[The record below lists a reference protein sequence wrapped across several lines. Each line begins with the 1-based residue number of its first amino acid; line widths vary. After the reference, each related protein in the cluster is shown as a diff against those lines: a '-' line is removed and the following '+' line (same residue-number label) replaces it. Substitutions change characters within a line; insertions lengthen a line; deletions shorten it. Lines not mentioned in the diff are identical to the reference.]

1 MMSKVKSMFFEMELE
16 KMILTEVAYNI
27 WPVLLAQLVGIII
40 FFVIAY
46 YFAKFLVIKL
56 TPLVLK
62 IKREE
67 EDKRDRGQDD

>member
-1 MMSKVKSMFFEMELE
+1 
-16 KMILTEVAYNI
+16 MILAEVAYNI

-67 EDKRDRGQDD
+67 EAKQDHSQDD

>member
-1 MMSKVKSMFFEMELE
+1 
-16 KMILTEVAYNI
+16 MILAEVAYNI
-27 WPVLLAQLVGIII
+27 WPVLLTQLVGIIV

-67 EDKRDRGQDD
+67 

>member
-1 MMSKVKSMFFEMELE
+1 
-16 KMILTEVAYNI
+16 MILAEVTYNI
-27 WPVLLAQLVGIII
+27 WPVLLAQLVGIIV

-67 EDKRDRGQDD
+67 EAKQNHGQED

>member
-1 MMSKVKSMFFEMELE
+1 
-16 KMILTEVAYNI
+16 MILAEVAYNI
-27 WPVLLAQLVGIII
+27 WPVLLTQLVGIIV

-56 TPLVLK
+56 TTLVLK

-67 EDKRDRGQDD
+67 EAKQDHGQGD

>member
-1 MMSKVKSMFFEMELE
+1 LMSKVKSMFFEMELE

>member
-1 MMSKVKSMFFEMELE
+1 
-16 KMILTEVAYNI
+16 MILAEVAYNI
-27 WPVLLAQLVGIII
+27 QPVLLAQLVGIIV

-67 EDKRDRGQDD
+67 EAKQNRGQDDQPAWIFSTCMRLETEL

>member
-1 MMSKVKSMFFEMELE
+1 
-16 KMILTEVAYNI
+16 MILAEVAYNI

-46 YFAKFLVIKL
+46 YFTKFLVIKL

-67 EDKRDRGQDD
+67 EAKQDQDD

>member
-1 MMSKVKSMFFEMELE
+1 
-16 KMILTEVAYNI
+16 MILAEVTYNI
-27 WPVLLAQLVGIII
+27 WPVLLAQLVGIIA

-62 IKREE
+62 IKCEE
-67 EDKRDRGQDD
+67 EAKQNHGQDD

>member
-1 MMSKVKSMFFEMELE
+1 MMSKVKNMFFEMECE
-16 KMILTEVAYNI
+16 KMILAEVAYNI
-27 WPVLLAQLVGIII
+27 WPVLLTQLVGIII

-67 EDKRDRGQDD
+67 EAKQDRGQDD

>member
-1 MMSKVKSMFFEMELE
+1 
-16 KMILTEVAYNI
+16 MILAEVAYNI
-27 WPVLLAQLVGIII
+27 WPVLLAQLVGIIV

-67 EDKRDRGQDD
+67 EAKQDHGQDD

>member
-1 MMSKVKSMFFEMELE
+1 
-16 KMILTEVAYNI
+16 MILAEVAYNI
-27 WPVLLAQLVGIII
+27 WPALLAQLVGIIA
-40 FFVIAY
+40 FFMIAY

-67 EDKRDRGQDD
+67 EAKQDHSQDD

>member
-1 MMSKVKSMFFEMELE
+1 
-16 KMILTEVAYNI
+16 MILAEVAYNI
-27 WPVLLAQLVGIII
+27 WPVLLAQPVGIII

-46 YFAKFLVIKL
+46 YFAKFLVVKL

-67 EDKRDRGQDD
+67 EAKQDRGLDD

>member
-1 MMSKVKSMFFEMELE
+1 
-16 KMILTEVAYNI
+16 MILAEVTYNI
-27 WPVLLAQLVGIII
+27 WPVLLAQLVGIIV

-67 EDKRDRGQDD
+67 KAKQDHGQGD

>member
-1 MMSKVKSMFFEMELE
+1 MEWE
-16 KMILTEVAYNI
+16 KMILAEVTYNI
-27 WPVLLAQLVGIII
+27 WPVLLAQLVGIIF

-67 EDKRDRGQDD
+67 EAKQDHGQDD

>member
-1 MMSKVKSMFFEMELE
+1 
-16 KMILTEVAYNI
+16 MILAEVAYNI
-27 WPVLLAQLVGIII
+27 WPVLLAQLVCIII

-67 EDKRDRGQDD
+67 EEKQDHGQDD

>member
-1 MMSKVKSMFFEMELE
+1 
-16 KMILTEVAYNI
+16 MILAEVAYNI

-67 EDKRDRGQDD
+67 EAKQDD

>member
-1 MMSKVKSMFFEMELE
+1 LVFNRGWRFFL
-16 KMILTEVAYNI
+16 YF
-27 WPVLLAQLVGIII
+27 I

-67 EDKRDRGQDD
+67 EAKQDHGQDD

>member
-1 MMSKVKSMFFEMELE
+1 
-16 KMILTEVAYNI
+16 MILSEVTYNI
-27 WPVLLAQLVGIII
+27 WPVLLAQLVGIIV

-67 EDKRDRGQDD
+67 ETKQDHGQDD

>member
-1 MMSKVKSMFFEMELE
+1 
-16 KMILTEVAYNI
+16 MILAEVAYNI
-27 WPVLLAQLVGIII
+27 WPVLLARLVGIIV

-67 EDKRDRGQDD
+67 EAKQNRGQDD

>member
-1 MMSKVKSMFFEMELE
+1 MSKVKSMFFEMELE

>member
-1 MMSKVKSMFFEMELE
+1 
-16 KMILTEVAYNI
+16 MILAEVAYNI
-27 WPVLLAQLVGIII
+27 WPVLLTQLVGIIVI
-40 FFVIAY
+40 FVIAY

-67 EDKRDRGQDD
+67 EAKQDRDD

>member
-1 MMSKVKSMFFEMELE
+1 M
-16 KMILTEVAYNI
+16 
-27 WPVLLAQLVGIII
+27 
-40 FFVIAY
+40 IAY

-67 EDKRDRGQDD
+67 EAKRDRGQDDYPAWIISTCMRLETEL